1 VLLMMAI
8 AATAA
13 ASVYLYAKWREEEP
27 DLAAQSTK
35 RVQQLA
41 AVVLVLTRAVE
52 GVVDALGYV
61 RPQPAMAGQGD
72 VNLWDQEDF
81 R

>member
-1 VLLMMAI
+1 MIGI

-13 ASVYLYAKWREEEP
+13 TSVYLYARWREHEP
-27 DLAAQSTK
+27 ELAAQSTR

-52 GVVDALGYV
+52 GVLEALTFGSRPEPV
-61 RPQPAMAGQGD
+61 RATARR
-72 VNLWDQEDF
+72 VETLWDDEDF